1 MFEFTPRQMKILEE
15 LVAAGFRPV
24 AIPPYDSAL
33 CLRRGDGAVV
43 LSQEPTGGLRMLAP
57 PSFIIDGNLSVKLRR
72 GGKDVFVWKK
82 TEIDVTPESSKD
94 VATFREDLSRILQNP
109 SVQQT
114 P

>member
-57 PSFIIDGNLSVKLRR
+57 PSFIIEGNLSVKLRR
-72 GGKDVFVWKK
+72 GQKDVFVWKK
-82 TEIDVTPESSKD
+82 SEVEVTPERSTELE
-94 VATFREDLSRILQNP
+94 TFRDDITRILQNA
-109 SVQQT
+109 SAQ
-114 P
+114 